1 MKAIKYLTVMLALIG
16 AVAIAIS
23 ATIYFSDD
31 RVCVLH
37 ASSNHVTCTRI
48 L

>member
-1 MKAIKYLTVMLALIG
+1 MKVTKYIVCVLALIG
-16 AVAIAIS
+16 VVAVIIS

-37 ASSNHVTCTRI
+37 ADSHHVTCTRI